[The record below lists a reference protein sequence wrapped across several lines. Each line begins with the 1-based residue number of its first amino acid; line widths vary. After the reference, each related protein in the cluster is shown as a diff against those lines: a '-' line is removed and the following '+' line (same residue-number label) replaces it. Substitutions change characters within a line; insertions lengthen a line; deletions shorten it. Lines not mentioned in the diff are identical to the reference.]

1 MRINWHNP
9 RNITHKHD
17 ANNPQSQV
25 APLPTNLPFRLVSK
39 TIGQGAYASYSSP
52 PSPTRTTTNAASR
65 IRKAV
70 PHNAPK
76 PVIAIKFINK
86 EHAFKQG
93 RLTPKQIKMEIVLHQ
108 HLGKHHNIIHCL
120 GSGEDALWTW
130 IAMELADGGDLFDK
144 IEADE
149 GVGQD
154 IAHFYFSQLISAV
167 GYMHAMGI
175 AHRDIKP
182 ENVLLSAQG
191 DLKLSDFGL
200 AALFKKDGNL
210 RLCNTVC
217 GSPPYIAPEIVSGRR
232 SKRADMLDVGYAAN
246 VCDVWSC
253 GVVLFVLLVGNTP
266 WDEPTMRSEEFKE
279 YVDTGGHT
287 TDELWQKL
295 PVDIVSLLRGMLRL
309 DPTTRFT
316 LDEIR
321 THPWFTRKNPY
332 LSPSGRS
339 ANPIGLAAQ
348 MLSQL
353 RIDFSRGPT
362 LSQRALFPDT
372 DAMDVD
378 SASHLSNAHFT
389 SMHLFSSTQPE
400 TPSAETPFDWERP
413 PRLPTHDGISASQ
426 PVTGNQHFTYQSQ
439 DQTSA
444 LYLSQLPSSTQDMLS
459 QDPTLMQFTPTPSVP
474 LTLTQAARKFA
485 DIMPSYSLARFI
497 SPHSLSLLIPLLL
510 SALHRLGVPAPS
522 FSDDQITDCEEVGSA
537 SIRVKMAD
545 GRRQGLNGHIVVE
558 KVVYDGTGYT
568 EARFVKASG
577 DPLEWRRFF
586 KNVVICVGDVVLR
599 SG

>member
-1 MRINWHNP
+1 
-9 RNITHKHD
+9 
-17 ANNPQSQV
+17 
-25 APLPTNLPFRLVSK
+25 
-39 TIGQGAYASYSSP
+39 
-52 PSPTRTTTNAASR
+52 
-65 IRKAV
+65 
-70 PHNAPK
+70 
-76 PVIAIKFINK
+76 
-86 EHAFKQG
+86 
-93 RLTPKQIKMEIVLHQ
+93 MEIVLHQ
-108 HLGKHHNIIHCL
+108 HLGKHQNIIHCL

-167 GYMHAMGI
+167 GYMHSMGI

-182 ENVLLSAQG
+182 ENVLLSAEG

-232 SKRADMLDVGYAAN
+232 SKRADVLDKGYAAN
-246 VCDVWSC
+246 VSDVWSC

-266 WDEPTMRSEEFKE
+266 WDEPTMRSPEFKE
-279 YVDTGGHT
+279 YVEGDGHT
-287 TDELWQKL
+287 TDELWQSL
-295 PVDIVSLLRGMLRL
+295 PPDIISLLRGMLKL
-309 DPTTRFT
+309 DPVSRFT

-332 LSPSGRS
+332 LSPSGRN
-339 ANPIGLAAQ
+339 ANPVGLATH

-353 RIDFSRGPT
+353 RIDFARGLT
-362 LSQRALFPDT
+362 QSQRGFSQDP
-372 DAMDVD
+372 DAMVIEISPRRS
-378 SASHLSNAHFT
+378 SANPATPIHML
-389 SMHLFSSTQPE
+389 SSTQPE
-400 TPSAETPFDWERP
+400 TLVAETPFDWERP
-413 PRLPTHDGISASQ
+413 PRLASHDGLSASQ
-426 PVTGNQHFTYQSQ
+426 PVGK
-439 DQTSA
+439 DQRPIYPSPSITSNP
-444 LYLSQLPSSTQDMLS
+444 LMSQLPSSTQDMLS
-459 QDPTLMQFTPTPSVP
+459 QDPSMTQFTPNPSVP

-485 DIMPSYSLARFI
+485 DVLPSYSLARFI
-497 SPHSLSLLIPLLL
+497 SPHALSLLIPLLL
-510 SALHRLGVPAPS
+510 EALHRLGVPPPP
-522 FSDDQITDCEEVGSA
+522 FSERQIHQCERDDGA

-558 KVVYDGTGYT
+558 KAVYDGVGYS
-568 EARFVKASG
+568 EVRFVKASG

-599 SG
+599 PG